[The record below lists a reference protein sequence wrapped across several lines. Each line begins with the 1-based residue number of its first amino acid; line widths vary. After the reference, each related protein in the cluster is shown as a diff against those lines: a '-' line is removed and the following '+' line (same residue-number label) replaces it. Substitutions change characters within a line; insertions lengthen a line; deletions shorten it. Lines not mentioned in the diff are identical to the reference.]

1 MSPDE
6 PQCRDRRRQRRPRQN
21 HGVARLLLGTLTLAT
36 GAVAAG
42 TQESASD
49 SLAPTPVY
57 IRVTASDTT
66 QGAMQE
72 CLLASVGQRSDVTLA
87 DDPSALMLDVIVTEQ
102 TMTDGALMGYLV
114 YSGGYLPGPTQGA
127 ASAREDERP
136 VVIRWQSLRLHRPDL
151 EATCQAIV
159 EGFTT
164 EVLVPVREQ
173 LDQIRQLSP
182 VQAAPNTPDR

>member
-6 PQCRDRRRQRRPRQN
+6 PQCRDRRQQRRPQQRRR
-21 HGVARLLLGTLTLAT
+21 VVRLLLGTLTLAI
-36 GAVAAG
+36 GAVAD

-49 SLAPTPVY
+49 SLAPTPVH
-57 IRVTASDTT
+57 IRVTASDTS

-87 DDPSALMLDVIVTEQ
+87 DDPSALILDVIVTEQ

-114 YSGGYLPGPTQGA
+114 YSGGYLPGPTLDV
-127 ASAREDERP
+127 ASASEDERP

-159 EGFTT
+159 EGFMT
-164 EVLVPVREQ
+164 EVLVPVREE
-173 LDQIRQLSP
+173 LGRLRRLSP
-182 VQAAPNTPDR
+182 VQAAPDTPDR